1 MSVQQIPYSAL
12 YVHAS
17 WHFFFF
23 LQIVLD
29 ATLMHML
36 ERFFRKL
43 LFALFLF
50 LLNLVYPCRYVG
62 VCLGACSSECTYV

>member
-17 WHFFFF
+17 WHFFF

-43 LFALFLF
+43 LFALFFFFIKLS
-50 LLNLVYPCRYVG
+50 L
-62 VCLGACSSECTYV
+62 SM